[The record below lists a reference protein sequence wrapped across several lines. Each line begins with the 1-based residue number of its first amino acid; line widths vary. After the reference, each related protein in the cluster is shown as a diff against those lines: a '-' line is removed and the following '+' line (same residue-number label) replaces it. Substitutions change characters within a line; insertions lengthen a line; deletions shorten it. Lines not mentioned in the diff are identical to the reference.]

1 LLFAGMGIGF
11 TIQKRIDDAIFKRA
25 VLLMLAC
32 AAVGLVI
39 RALRG

>member
-1 LLFAGMGIGF
+1 MVIGF
-11 TIQKRIDDAIFKRA
+11 AIQKRIDDLIFRRA
-25 VLLMLAC
+25 VLVMLAC